1 MRDAALRCGRL
12 GLTYP
17 DNGRSVRALT
27 DVSFEVRRGEF
38 VSVIGPSGCGPNFQ
52 IPSGIGLFDS
62 TGSRLGTAGQVT
74 ATTTSSRQLQ
84 LSARYSF

>member
-38 VSVIGPSGCGPNFQ
+38 VSVIGLPDSV
-52 IPSGIGLFDS
+52 GIGLFDS